1 MARRSLTKST
11 HNAALE
17 VVAGTPQEDLL
28 LYHLLLGRHFPS
40 FCAIVT
46 CGKVKE
52 CAMTAVKQRLRLV
65 GKCRASCGCSK
76 EGCRIEKNEGYGSEG
91 RHARSAQVRQRAQPV
106 WIPTLT
112 WNQDLPDTTSVRLRV
127 FTRNET
133 PKQGG
138 PLLSVCGNW
147 HVPSNRLMF
156 WVGLFKSV

>member
-1 MARRSLTKST
+1 LARRSLTKST

-112 WNQDLPDTTSVRLRV
+112 WNQDP
-127 FTRNET
+127 TRPASDSASLLATKHQNKEVLFFLYVET
-133 PKQGG
+133 GTYPAIA
-138 PLLSVCGNW
+138 
-147 HVPSNRLMF
+147 
-156 WVGLFKSV
+156 